1 MTTDAWLAIVH
12 HIAVFGLLAVL
23 AAEWGL
29 VRPGLDAAGAGRVA
43 RIDAGY
49 GAFAALVLVAGVAR
63 LVWGDQP
70 FDYYSEQPAFWLKMA
85 SFATVGALSV
95 PPTMRFLQWRALDA
109 PPPEADVAAA
119 QRNIRLQLVVFPLIP
134 IFAALMAR
142 HIGA

>member
-12 HIAVFGLLAVL
+12 HLAVFGLLAVL

-29 VRPGLDAAGAGRVA
+29 VRPGLDAAGAARVA

-49 GAFAALVLVAGVAR
+49 GAFAALVLGAGIAR

-70 FDYYSEQPAFWLKMA
+70 FDFYDDQPAFWLKMA
-85 SFATVGALSV
+85 SFATVGILSIK
-95 PPTMRFLQWRALDA
+95 PTMRFLTWRDLDA
-109 PPPEADVAAA
+109 PPAEADVAAA
-119 QRNIRLQLVVFPLIP
+119 QRHIRLQLVVFPLIP
-134 IFAALMAR
+134 VFAALMAR